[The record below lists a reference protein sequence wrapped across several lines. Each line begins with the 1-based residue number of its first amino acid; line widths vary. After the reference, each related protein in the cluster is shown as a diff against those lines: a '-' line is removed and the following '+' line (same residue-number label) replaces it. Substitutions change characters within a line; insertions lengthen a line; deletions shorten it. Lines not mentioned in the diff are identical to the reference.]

1 VIQAEREEL
10 VLDWRERWHPLLLQ
24 ILARRLPVPADVS
37 DLAQEVYLRLLR
49 VDKLDLVQDP
59 RAYLCRVAVNIA
71 SEWQLRSSRLPTT
84 PSEDLPEAALP
95 AVDDLE
101 KWLDRQQNRDA
112 VQVALMALPLNHRTA
127 LVLHVT
133 KDMSYPQIA
142 EHMGVTGRQ
151 VKRYLAKAYDRL
163 RREMIGAEI
172 KRMPKEAGNSL

>member
-1 VIQAEREEL
+1 MTQAERESL
-10 VLDWRERWHPLLLQ
+10 VMHWREQWHPLLLQ
-24 ILARRLPVPADVS
+24 ILAQRLPVPADVS

-49 VDKLDLVQDP
+49 VDKLDLIQDP

-71 SEWQLRSSRLPTT
+71 SEWRLRSARLPTT
-84 PSEDLPEAALP
+84 PSEDLPEGALAA
-95 AVDDLE
+95 ADDLE
-101 KWLDRQQNRDA
+101 QWLDNQQNRSA
-112 VQVALMALPLNHRTA
+112 VQAALVALPVNHRTA

-163 RREMIGAEI
+163 RREIIEAEI
-172 KRMPKEAGNSL
+172 RRRPTQAGNGQ

>member
-1 VIQAEREEL
+1 VTQAEREKL
-10 VLDWRERWHPLLLQ
+10 VMDWREQWHPLLLQ

-59 RAYLCRVAVNIA
+59 RAYLCRIAVNIA
-71 SEWQLRSSRLPTT
+71 SEWRLRSARLPTT
-84 PSEDLPEAALP
+84 PSEDLPEGALP
-95 AVDDLE
+95 ATDDLE
-101 KWLDRQQNRDA
+101 QWLNKQQNRDA
-112 VQVALMALPLNHRTA
+112 VQAALVALPLNHRTA

-133 KDMSYPQIA
+133 KDLSYPQIA

-163 RREMIGAEI
+163 RQELIEAEI
-172 KRMPKEAGNSL
+172 RRRPAEPGN